1 MTRLPISHRSPT
13 RTPAWSSVWSPILT
27 SAPTLTLLTSLQL
40 FPITQFGPTQQNGP
54 IQTLAPIRAVGS
66 ITAQGCIPGAT
77 FTGRS
82 KSCVNLAKTNLGR
95 LTTIRLGVGTPSIP
109 AGTTALTILPDSRT
123 EASLGDRTKARSES
137 PCAIA
142 GWTIRVTE
150 TEASP
155 RISPPIKSAI
165 SPKVFIRETN
175 CVFPRGDQPKR
186 RPSTR
191 QITKLSHQRQVPF
204 SNIAVDASAPV
215 PLLSFSRLCSHQ
227 RMTLNLAISNWRL
240 SSHWL
245 AKYRISIP
253 LSPRSHDCPRNSRCP
268 RVRST

>member
-1 MTRLPISHRSPT
+1 MTRLPISHRSPI
-13 RTPAWSSVWSPILT
+13 RTPAWSNVWSPILT

-54 IQTLAPIRAVGS
+54 IQTLAPMRAVGS

-155 RISPPIKSAI
+155 RTSPPIKSAI

-175 CVFPRGDQPKR
+175 CVFPGGDQRASQKDRSSGVTGVQESNAYGRERIVASYHRYPTRILHRTEAENHHPRPGNR
-186 RPSTR
+186 RPIL
-191 QITKLSHQRQVPF
+191 Q
-204 SNIAVDASAPV
+204 
-215 PLLSFSRLCSHQ
+215 LLNSCLRSQNC
-227 RMTLNLAISNWRL
+227 
-240 SSHWL
+240 
-245 AKYRISIP
+245 RIKDRFHLVI
-253 LSPRSHDCPRNSRCP
+253 
-268 RVRST
+268 